1 MIPAIIL
8 AAGASTRMGRCKA
21 LLPAGADGQPFV
33 VTLARAMLGGGADDL
48 VIVTAAE
55 RNDIRAVLDAEGIAA
70 RVLLNPEP
78 ERGQLSSLLIAI
90 NVIDQPGVR
99 AALMTPVDLPRIA
112 PATVRTVIDAYRRTR
127 APLVRPVRAGKHG
140 HPVLLDR
147 ALFDEL
153 RRLPHGSG
161 ANVVVRAHAAAGIE
175 VPTVDEGAFADIDTP
190 EDYLRAFGVPLPP
203 AS

>member
-21 LLPAGADGQPFV
+21 LLPAGPAGLPFV
-33 VTLARAMLGGGADDL
+33 VTLAGAMLAGGADDV

-55 RNDIRAVLDAEGIAA
+55 RTEIGAALDAAGIPA
-70 RVLLNPEP
+70 RVLTNPDP

-90 NVIDQPGVR
+90 NLIDQPGVR

-112 PATVRTVIDAYRRTR
+112 PDTVRAVLDAYRRTG

-147 ALFDEL
+147 TLFAEL
-153 RRLPHGSG
+153 RRLDPG
-161 ANVVVRAHAAAGIE
+161 AGADTVVRAHAASGVE
-175 VPTVDEGAFADIDTP
+175 VPSEDEGAFIDIDSP
-190 EDYLRAFGVPLPP
+190 DDYLRAFGVALPAKP
-203 AS
+203 

>member
-21 LLPAGADGQPFV
+21 LLPAGQGGPPFV
-33 VTLARAMLGGGADDL
+33 VALAKTFIAGGADDV

-55 RNDIRAVLDAEGIAA
+55 RVAIGAALDAAGVPA
-70 RVLLNPEP
+70 RVLTNPAP
-78 ERGQLSSLLIAI
+78 DRGQLSSLLIAI
-90 NVIDQPGVR
+90 NLIDQPGVR

-112 PATVRTVIDAYRRTR
+112 PETVRAVIDAYRQSG
-127 APLVRPVRAGKHG
+127 APLVRPARNGRHG

-153 RRLPHGSG
+153 RHVDPADG
-161 ANVVVRAHAAAGIE
+161 AHVVVRAHAARGID
-175 VPTVDEGAFADIDTP
+175 VPTQDEGAFADIDSP
-190 EDYLRAFGVPLPP
+190 ADYLRAFGVPLP
-203 AS
+203 ADL